1 MLPPPVTMLFAVMSQ
16 VPEDCKVTVPEKKDT
31 DPVASTAL
39 EVGSPRAGAPLPLRA
54 VTLPGCQN
62 SMVPQLETAL
72 SAPMAGASY
81 HHCASRLP

>member
-39 EVGSPRAGAPLPLRA
+39 EVGSPRQGAVA
-54 VTLPGCQN
+54 
-62 SMVPQLETAL
+62 
-72 SAPMAGASY
+72 
-81 HHCASRLP
+81 ASRGYVAGLPKLDGAAT